1 MQSGWGGG
9 PRERRAVKPCRRRLA
24 VADRPKS
31 AFLRA
36 GAGQPAMVGRRHKL
50 VAGQGRAYE
59 AATHR
64 LQHAGVNS
72 APYAGCSKG

>member
-1 MQSGWGGG
+1 MQSRWGGG

-36 GAGQPAMVGRRHKL
+36 GAGQPAIVGRCRKL
-50 VAGQGRAYE
+50 GAGQEHACE
-59 AATHR
+59 ADMHR
-64 LQHAGVNS
+64 LKHASVNF
-72 APYAGCSKG
+72 APCAGGSQR

>member
-36 GAGQPAMVGRRHKL
+36 GAGQPEVVGRRRKL
-50 VAGQGRAYE
+50 VAGQERARE
-59 AATHR
+59 AGMHR
-64 LQHAGVNS
+64 LKHASVNS
-72 APYAGCSKG
+72 APCAGGSRR